1 VIVEETRVFHASTS
15 YNPSVV
21 TRKER
26 QAVSEKELERQAPEL
41 PSAEEPSRE
50 TGLNLPY
57 PVTLVHGEPGVEDE
71 WLATVDTLAGCS
83 ATASTPEEALARVSQ
98 AVDEWLRA
106 AERDGRDVP
115 DPKSLQS
122 HSGRLLLRMPQTL
135 HAELSRVA
143 ERERVS
149 LNQFITD
156 VLAGTVGWRVP
167 ARGGRIATRAVD
179 AAVSRPNGNGEVARV
194 EPPSPGDSAGEQAN
208 GVLTLALVANLVV
221 VALAAIVAIVVF
233 IAVWL

>member
-1 VIVEETRVFHASTS
+1 MDKSRLVYASASYDSSLLTRD
-15 YNPSVV
+15 
-21 TRKER
+21 EQ
-26 QAVSEKELERQAPEL
+26 QAVSENQVERNVTEHTAV
-41 PSAEEPSRE
+41 EEPPRRGE
-50 TGLNLPY
+50 LNLPY

-98 AVDEWLRA
+98 AVDEWLSA

-122 HSGRLLLRMPQTL
+122 HSGRLLLRMPHTL
-135 HAELSRVA
+135 HAELSRIA

-179 AAVSRPNGNGEVARV
+179 PAVPRPNGNGEIAGV
-194 EPPSPGDSAGEQAN
+194 ELPSPGDSPGEQTS
-208 GVLTLALVANLVV
+208 GVLTVALIANLVV
-221 VALAAIVAIVVF
+221 VALAALVAIVVF